1 MDSFKPDTDTGL
13 KTPSATCLQQDP
25 SSKESFQLNRII
37 INSGSIR
44 YHNKEQDIALNDLQ
58 FSLRRADSDGRPFD
72 ISGTL
77 QNIGNP
83 ISWQGVGHL
92 VQDDV
97 GWSVPALKF
106 KPANRIIQK

>member
-83 ISWQGVGHL
+83 ISGKARPS

-97 GWSVPALKF
+97 AGASP
-106 KPANRIIQK
+106 PSN